1 MRKWIFIMGKIMNS
15 TKLNIGAKFSLFVV
29 SFLPLFL
36 LLVFLQFYRGNINI
50 SHPELCGSFLL
61 PQIFSSVLLL
71 VSLVG
76 VLGLFLTINNMKRR
90 VFKDGFT
97 GKIIEIEN
105 KNSDVILYLF
115 TYLALLSFSDMSK
128 TDNVVIL
135 STFLII
141 TYRIYVNSN
150 MLIVNPVLGFFKYS
164 IYQVSYE
171 NNGVARKGMIIT
183 SSSDLNINV
192 CLNMLDLDKNLFYVE
207 VANG

>member
-1 MRKWIFIMGKIMNS
+1 MNA

-36 LLVFLQFYRGNINI
+36 LLIFLQFYRGNINI
-50 SHPELCGSFLL
+50 LHPNLCGAFLL
-61 PQIFSSVLLL
+61 PQIFSLVLLL
-71 VSLVG
+71 LSLVG
-76 VLGLFLTINNMKRR
+76 VLGLILTIRNMKRR

-97 GKIIEIEN
+97 GKILEIEN

-135 STFLII
+135 ATFLII
-141 TYRIYVNSN
+141 AYRIYVNSN
-150 MLIVNPVLGFFKYS
+150 MLIVNPILGFFKYS

-171 NNGVARKGMIIT
+171 KNGVKKKG
-183 SSSDLNINV
+183 
-192 CLNMLDLDKNLFYVE
+192 
-207 VANG
+207 

>member
-1 MRKWIFIMGKIMNS
+1 MNAR
-15 TKLNIGAKFSLFVV
+15 LNIGAKFSLFVV

-36 LLVFLQFYRGNINI
+36 LLIILQFNNGNINVLF
-50 SHPELCGSFLL
+50 PNLCGAFFL
-61 PQIFSSVLLL
+61 PQILSLVLLL

-76 VLGLFLTINNMKRR
+76 IFGMIFTIRNMKRR
-90 VFKDGFT
+90 VFKDGFR

-115 TYLALLSFSDMSK
+115 TYLALLSFSDLSK
-128 TDNVVIL
+128 VDNVLIL

-141 TYRIYVNSN
+141 TYRIYVYSN

-171 NNGVARKGMIIT
+171 VNGVAKKGMIIT
-183 SSSDLNINV
+183 SSSDVNINV
-192 CLNMLDLDKNLFYVE
+192 FMNMLVMDKNLFYVE

>member
-1 MRKWIFIMGKIMNS
+1 MGKIMNA

-36 LLVFLQFYRGNINI
+36 LLIFLQFYRGNINI
-50 SHPELCGSFLL
+50 LHPNLCGAFLL
-61 PQIFSSVLLL
+61 PQIFSLVLLL
-71 VSLVG
+71 LSLVG
-76 VLGLFLTINNMKRR
+76 VLGLILTIRNMKRR

-97 GKIIEIEN
+97 GKILEIEN

-135 STFLII
+135 ATFLII
-141 TYRIYVNSN
+141 AYRIYVNSN
-150 MLIVNPVLGFFKYS
+150 MLIVNPILGFFKYS

-171 NNGVARKGMIIT
+171 KNGVKKKGMIIT
-183 SSSDLNINV
+183 SSIDVNINI
-192 CLNMLDLDKNLFYVE
+192 CLNMLDLDNNLFYVE

>member
-1 MRKWIFIMGKIMNS
+1 MGKIMNA

-36 LLVFLQFYRGNINI
+36 LLIFLQFYRGNINI
-50 SHPELCGSFLL
+50 LYPNLCGAFLL
-61 PQIFSSVLLL
+61 PQIFSLVLLL
-71 VSLVG
+71 LSLVG
-76 VLGLFLTINNMKRR
+76 VLGLILTIRNMKRR

-97 GKIIEIEN
+97 GKILEIEN

-135 STFLII
+135 ATFLII
-141 TYRIYVNSN
+141 AYRIYVNSN
-150 MLIVNPVLGFFKYS
+150 MLIVNPILGFFKYS

-171 NNGVARKGMIIT
+171 KNGVKKKGMIIT
-183 SSSDLNINV
+183 SSIDVNINV
-192 CLNMLDLDKNLFYVE
+192 CLNMLDLDNNLFYVE

>member
-1 MRKWIFIMGKIMNS
+1 MNA
-15 TKLNIGAKFSLFVV
+15 TRLNIGAKFSLFVV

-36 LLVFLQFYRGNINI
+36 LLIFLQFNRGNINI
-50 SHPELCGSFLL
+50 LYPNLCGGFLFPQILSLFLL
-61 PQIFSSVLLL
+61 LM
-71 VSLVG
+71 SLVG
-76 VLGLFLTINNMKRR
+76 VLGLILTIRNMKRR

-97 GKIIEIEN
+97 GKILEIEN

-128 TDNVVIL
+128 TENVIIL

-141 TYRIYVNSN
+141 TYRIYVDSN

-171 NNGVARKGMIIT
+171 KNGVVKKGMIIT
-183 SSSDLNINV
+183 SSSDVNINV
-192 CLNMLDLDKNLFYVE
+192 CLNMLALDKNLFYVE